1 MDTNVLIQKWLTGE
15 LSEEE
20 RKAFDA
26 LEEASFYKDIVEDA
40 SYFKAS
46 NFSEVNDFATFKDKY
61 ITETASETKVI
72 QMQWFQP
79 VLRIASVVV
88 VAFGLYFAFLY
99 NSNVQVETAFAEKT
113 TFQLPDATQVTL
125 NAQSEV
131 SYSSNDWDDN
141 REIELKGE
149 AFFDVAKGAK
159 FDVLTD
165 EGTVSVLGTEF
176 NVKQRGS
183 LFEVTCYEGTV
194 RVVSNGITKI
204 LKAGDDFQRINGEI
218 ITGKN
223 RAASP
228 SWTNSMSY
236 FKRLPV
242 TEVFAELERQ
252 YNVKVQA
259 ENISQEQLFT
269 GGFGHKDLDSALKAV
284 SEPLGLD
291 YQILKDDMVRF
302 SKRE

>member
-46 NFSEVNDFATFKDKY
+46 HFSEVNDFATFKDKY
-61 ITETASETKVI
+61 ITEDVSETKVV
-72 QMQWFQP
+72 QMQWYQP
-79 VLRIASVVV
+79 MLRIASVVV

-99 NSNVQVETAFAEKT
+99 NSDTQIDTAFAEKT
-113 TFQLPDATQVTL
+113 TFTLPDASQVTL

-131 SYSSNDWDDN
+131 SYNSNDWDDK

-149 AFFDVAKGAK
+149 AFFDVAEGAK

-204 LKAGDDFQRINGEI
+204 LQAGDDFQRINGEI

-223 RAASP
+223 RVASP
-228 SWTNSMSY
+228 AWTNNMSY

-242 TEVFAELERQ
+242 AEVFAELERQ
-252 YNVKVQA
+252 YNVKVEV
-259 ENISQEQLFT
+259 ENVPSEQLFT
-269 GGFGHKDLDSALKAV
+269 GGFAHDDLNTALKAV